1 MPKLVSY
8 NTSWVNDCHPSQS
21 LKNTGMTESSSILAK
36 AIQLYNSKESNT
48 EKINVEKDGYA
59 KGDADADIQKLYSDE
74 EIGDH
79 FLKLRQTLN
88 SKNNE
93 FLKTM
98 ITGDENADFLALI
111 EQMIHV
117 DANNSANY
125 DDFLANPFDVGEE
138 NVNYGILKR
147 LKDLGVVED
156 IVQPS
161 NNDKDTQQYTH
172 ACVYD
177 NIVNGKGNLDRI
189 NNPNKSGIVEGIAI
203 VYRKNLFDEGSMAEW
218 NRNDLPSFQKLQY
231 LGNLKFKEL
240 NNPSIT
246 TKYYSDDSG
255 FGVCNP
261 KGIEEDPVFVSR
273 FGASDG
279 GRPIIMTAGMKGND
293 MVVLVA
299 IHGPNIPNLYKYKD
313 FKIWKES
320 EKYEEYK
327 KWKSTPIDE
336 TGKSEEELK
345 KIQKMKEEWQKYEE
359 SIKGKPEP
367 ILFVAEQ
374 LKNQSIDATSELFD
388 IVRTSI
394 STFISGGLSTITNK
408 DKFSNFNN
416 SSNISIYLGGDFND
430 ARGLILQDIIKT
442 PFEIKFKIN
451 EDEYTKNVSFAGYSS
466 LESQTKDSNDPITD
480 TQGRYTSLYSCCAN
494 GDSLDG
500 NYRTTIGK
508 DGNPTIN
515 SMGNGKFDAEHL
527 FAFSK
532 LSENM
537 KNGEFIN
544 PANYGY
550 NGDYALYGS
559 SEPNSNGV
567 QNMVLYNSPSI
578 MVGSFYPSDHLP
590 VISRSA
596 AAGGGR
602 RRRRYSMRA
611 LKRHTKKGLLKK
623 IRASRRKRRSHT
635 YKNAK

>member
-21 LKNTGMTESSSILAK
+21 LNNTGMTESSSILAK
-36 AIQLYNSKESNT
+36 AIQLYNSKVSNT
-48 EKINVEKDGYA
+48 VKINVEKDGYA
-59 KGDADADIQKLYSDE
+59 KGDADADIQKLYSDK

-79 FLKLRQTLN
+79 FLTLRQTLN

-93 FLKTM
+93 FLKSM
-98 ITGDENADFLALI
+98 ITSENADFLALI

-117 DANNSANY
+117 DTTNSANY
-125 DDFLANPFDVGEE
+125 DEFLINPFDVKDENDE

-147 LKDLGVVED
+147 LKDLKIVED

-161 NNDKDTQQYTH
+161 NNTEGSAYTY

-177 NIVNGKGNLDRI
+177 NIVNGKGNLDKI
-189 NNPNKSGIVEGIAI
+189 NPTKSGIVEGIAI
-203 VYRKNLFDEGSMAEW
+203 VYKKELFDNGFIAEW
-218 NRNDLPSFQKLQY
+218 KRIELPSFQKLQY
-231 LGNLKFKEL
+231 LGNPKFGDL
-240 NNPSIT
+240 SQDSTTI

-261 KGIEEDPVFVSR
+261 NGIENEPVFVSR

-299 IHGPNIPNLYKYKD
+299 IHGPNIPNLYKYED

-327 KWKSTPIDE
+327 KWKPTPIDE
-336 TGKSEEELK
+336 TGKSEEELN
-345 KIQKMKEEWQKYEE
+345 KIQKMKTEWKKYED

-367 ILFVAEQ
+367 VLFVAEQ
-374 LKNQSIDATSELFD
+374 LKNKSIEDTRALFD
-388 IVRTSI
+388 IVRKSI
-394 STFISGGLSTITNK
+394 STFISGGLSKITNT
-408 DKFSNFNN
+408 DKFLNFNE

-442 PFEIKFKIN
+442 PFEIKFRLNDK
-451 EDEYTKNVSFAGYSS
+451 EYVKNVNFSGYSS
-466 LESQTKDSNDPITD
+466 LESKTKDSSDPITD

-494 GDSLDG
+494 GDSLDEH
-500 NYRTTIGK
+500 YRTTTDK
-508 DGNPTIN
+508 DGKPAIN
-515 SMGNGKFDAEHL
+515 SMGNGKFDANHL
-527 FAFSK
+527 LAYSK

-559 SEPNSNGV
+559 SNLTGV
-567 QNMVLYNSPSI
+567 QNMFLYNSPSI

-590 VISRSA
+590 VISKSE

-602 RRRRYSMRA
+602 RRRYSTRV
-611 LKRHTKKGLLKK
+611 LKRHTKKGIPKK
-623 IRASRRKRRSHT
+623 IRASRRKRRAHT
-635 YKNAK
+635 YKKH